1 MAIPCGLIIN
11 ELVTNSLKHANKGRP
26 EGKLAITLHHQ
37 EDHMFSLIVEDDG
50 VGLPPDFAVRSTA
63 TLGMQLVGVL
73 VHQLGGE
80 MKPESDQGTR
90 FTIIFPE
97 KF

>member
-1 MAIPCGLIIN
+1 
-11 ELVTNSLKHANKGRP
+11 
-26 EGKLAITLHHQ
+26 
-37 EDHMFSLIVEDDG
+37 
-50 VGLPPDFAVRSTA
+50 
-63 TLGMQLVGVL
+63 MQLVRVL

-80 MKPESDQGTR
+80 MKIESVQGTR

>member
-11 ELVTNSLKHANKGRP
+11 ELVTNSLKHAFSGRL
-26 EGKLAITLHHQ
+26 EGKLSISMHHQ
-37 EDHMFSLIVEDDG
+37 EDHTFSLVVQDDG
-50 VGLPPDFAVRSTA
+50 VGLPSDFEARSKA
-63 TLGMQLVGVL
+63 SLGMQLVNVL

-80 MKPESDQGTR
+80 MKSERDQGTR